1 MTEREIANNILNA
14 MALREG
20 SYKVATASRNDWPEL
35 EADEVVIGWY
45 EKTIQEC
52 FDQVFNGSVLGKLY
66 AFAAI
71 SCWNETEK
79 WCNDVLKETK

>member
-20 SYKVATASRNDWPEL
+20 SYKCEYDHHTNDS
-35 EADEVVIGWY
+35 VGWY

-52 FDQVFNGSVLGKLY
+52 FDLVFNNSALGKLY
-66 AFAAI
+66 ALAAI

-79 WCNDVLKETK
+79 WCNDVLKCEALKY